1 MRFIPGTPRLQLLVA
16 VMVAAVLA
24 FSLGL
29 PWLKTPVLLA
39 LANGLAVTGVI
50 VLIRA
55 GQVSFGHAMF
65 ACLAG
70 YGVAF
75 IGRAVHL
82 DALLLIALGTAAA
95 ALAGALIGVFMVRY
109 AASSLAC

>member
-1 MRFIPGTPRLQLLVA
+1 MKLLPGSPRLQLLVA
-16 VMVAAVLA
+16 FLVAAVLA

-65 ACLAG
+65 ACLA
-70 YGVAF
+70 VMAW
-75 IGRAVHL
+75 RSS
-82 DALLLIALGTAAA
+82 
-95 ALAGALIGVFMVRY
+95 GARTTSMR
-109 AASSLAC
+109 CC